1 MRAPRPPGTAINA
14 QRRRRWTGN
23 FSTYRHQVS
32 DQSINDWL
40 DQFAQDDRD
49 AAARLLDVVDFYS
62 MDRISGAFKAALA
75 ALPGWHMTI
84 AQREGKWR
92 FTGLA
97 RSAGESADAMM
108 HRFRVANGLDA
119 KKYNDLFI
127 HPSQI
132 LLEKLGP
139 DDTLV
144 FVDDFVGTGD
154 SVCKAW
160 EESFAE
166 LVPDIGRVFLVVV
179 AAIEDGR
186 KRVGKETS
194 LTCVPGQELTD
205 HDNFFA
211 DKCGAFSKAEK
222 AAILR
227 YCERAHRREPKGY
240 GGCGLVVVFQHR
252 SPNNTLPIFYVEH
265 NRWSGLFP
273 RHG

>member
-1 MRAPRPPGTAINA
+1 MRAPQPPGTAIDVR
-14 QRRRRWTGN
+14 RRRRWTSN
-23 FSTYRHQVS
+23 FSSYRHQVS
-32 DQSINDWL
+32 DHSIIDWL
-40 DQFAQDDRD
+40 EQFADSDRD
-49 AAARLLDVVDFYS
+49 LAARLLDVVDFYS
-62 MDRISGAFKAALA
+62 MDRISGAFRSALLT
-75 ALPGWHMTI
+75 LPGWHKTS
-84 AQREGKWR
+84 AKRAGKWR
-92 FTGLA
+92 FAGLS

-119 KKYNDLFI
+119 RIYDELFI

-132 LLEKLGP
+132 LLERLGR

-144 FVDDFVGTGD
+144 FIDDFVGTGD

-186 KRVGKETS
+186 KRVTKQTS
-194 LTCVPGQELTD
+194 LTCVAGHELTD
-205 HDNFFA
+205 EDNFFA
-211 DKCGAFSKAEK
+211 EKCGTFSQADK

-227 YCERAHRREPKGY
+227 YCERADIKEPKGY
-240 GGCGLVVVFQHR
+240 KNCGLVVVFQHR
-252 SPNNTLPIFYVEH
+252 SPNNTLPILYADH
-265 NRWSGLFP
+265 KKWTGLFP